1 MKKLFALSLV
11 AMMLLLIEVPAK
23 AQDAQP
29 QNLFKINLL
38 SPLVRSGSIFYERA
52 VSEDISLLLG
62 FFYMGW
68 SPGEAK
74 LRGFGITPELRYYL
88 SEKYPAPRGAFI
100 APFIRYQNITGT
112 REGFEGKGTL
122 SAFGGGLL
130 IGTQTMFKNKISLD
144 AWAGPAYY
152 SGTQKY
158 TGETDEESIEFPGFD
173 GFLVRFGITV
183 GIGF

>member
-1 MKKLFALSLV
+1 MKKFFTLSLI
-11 AMMLLLIEVPAK
+11 ALMLLIAVPVK
-23 AQDAQP
+23 AQDTPP

-38 SPLVRSGSIFYERA
+38 SPLVRTASLFYERA
-52 VSEDISLLLG
+52 VSDDISVQLG
-62 FFYMGW
+62 FYYTGATFSDTKY
-68 SPGEAK
+68 
-74 LRGFGITPELRYYL
+74 RGFGVTPELRYYL

-100 APFIRYQNITGT
+100 APFVRYQSICGS
-112 REGFEGKGTL
+112 EDGVDGKGTI
-122 SAFGGGLL
+122 STIGGGLL

-152 SGTQKY
+152 NGTPKY
-158 TGETDEESIEFPGFD
+158 TGDAESIEFPGFD